1 MPSVTYPKP
10 VDFPLISC
18 FLWKKL
24 RFWAL
29 VSTAVFAF
37 TALLGCGPETS
48 LPPPSASPKTKV
60 ENPSE
65 TQTKPQLIILI
76 SIDTLRADHMS
87 LYGYDR
93 LTSPNLDLFAREGT
107 VFADASS
114 VAPWTLPAHA
124 SMLTGLY
131 PLRHGLIEPAR
142 KLPQEIPTLAGLLA
156 EGGWHTAAVVNS
168 AWLLKKNH
176 EITRDF
182 DEFFF
187 IQESFAQVLPTK
199 FVADKAIRW
208 IEEAKNSKLFIFM
221 HYYDIHS
228 DYTSMPQYENL
239 FVSDYEGQVDGTTWQ
254 LNLASMPDSHIKS
267 CHEDFDEDRCG
278 FGGGE
283 DLHVVDSSVNK
294 IALNEADIQHMKEL
308 YDAGIRQL
316 DAEIGRFLRFL
327 EEDGRLDHAM
337 VVITSD
343 HGEEFSEH
351 GRFYHF
357 LTTYQEVLRVPVIF
371 RGLGIA
377 AGKDISAPISTVDL
391 APTILGWAG
400 ISPPSEMEGAD
411 LGALLA
417 SKSNPEATQTL
428 EARLAHRFQYGEASG
443 GLQWEKVAPGE
454 FPVFH
459 SVRQGA
465 YKLIHQSGAES
476 PRLYDLNSDPGEQID
491 ISSQEVS
498 ITKTLQ
504 AELQKR
510 LTEFDEVKQLEN
522 QIEIDPEE
530 ADHLRALGYI
540 IE

>member
-1 MPSVTYPKP
+1 MSSS
-10 VDFPLISC
+10 FPLLKSIDLPRIGLLI
-18 FLWKKL
+18 F
-24 RFWAL
+24 AL
-29 VSTAVFAF
+29 TTV
-37 TALLGCGPETS
+37 LGCSAEAP
-48 LPPPSASPKTKV
+48 PPPSAGLPKQIGTAPPPEPK
-60 ENPSE
+60 S
-65 TQTKPQLIILI
+65 KPQLIILI

-93 LTSPNLDLFAREGT
+93 LTSPNLDLFASEGT

-131 PLRHGLIEPAR
+131 PLSHGLIEPAR
-142 KLPQEIPTLAGLLA
+142 KLPEEIPTLAGLLA

-187 IQESFAQVLPTK
+187 IEESFEQVLPTK

-208 IEEAKNSKLFIFM
+208 IKEAKNSKLFIFM
-221 HYYDIHS
+221 HYYDVHS

-254 LNLASMPDSHIKS
+254 LNLASMPDSHIES
-267 CHEDFDEDRCG
+267 CHEDFDEGRCG

-294 IALNEADIQHMKEL
+294 ISLNEADIQHMKEL

-327 EEDGRLDHAM
+327 EEGGRLENSM

-343 HGEEFSEH
+343 HGEEFSDH

-357 LTTYQEVLRVPVIF
+357 LTTYQEVLRVPVII
-371 RGLGIA
+371 RGSGIA
-377 AGKDISAPISTVDL
+377 DGRVISAPVSTVDL

-400 ISPPSEMEGAD
+400 IRPPAEMEGSD
-411 LGALLA
+411 LGTLLA
-417 SKSNPEATQTL
+417 SKNNPEAAKTL
-428 EARLAHRFQYGEASG
+428 KAQLADRFQYGEASG
-443 GLQWEKVAPGE
+443 GIQWEKVAPGE
-454 FPVFH
+454 FPIFH
-459 SVRQGA
+459 SVRRGP
-465 YKLIHQSGAES
+465 YKLIHQSGAERT
-476 PRLYDLNSDPGEQID
+476 RLYDLNSDPGETID
-491 ISSQEVS
+491 ISSQEIS
-498 ITKTLQ
+498 IAKTLQ
-504 AELQKR
+504 AELQER
-510 LTEFDEVKQLEN
+510 LTKFGEVRQLEN

-530 ADHLRALGYI
+530 ADRLRALGYI